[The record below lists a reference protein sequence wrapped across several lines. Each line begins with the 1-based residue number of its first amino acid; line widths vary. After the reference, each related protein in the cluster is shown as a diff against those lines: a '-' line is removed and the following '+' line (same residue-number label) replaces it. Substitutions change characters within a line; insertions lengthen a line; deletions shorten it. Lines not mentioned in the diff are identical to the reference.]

1 MYNRN
6 FCLFQEFLSFSCPI
20 NRPHSACWLKS
31 HHTNGSEIKIFCQKF
46 MRLKVIMYRA
56 KNISWIKL
64 MSSFIRSQ
72 YGLIYMRV
80 KYWNVMANLEQLDS
94 SKAFDNTT
102 HWVFLK
108 KNYIQLKRING
119 CRIYF
124 DREHIV
130 VNLGCYL
137 SCLFVVKVPLY

>member
-1 MYNRN
+1 
-6 FCLFQEFLSFSCPI
+6 
-20 NRPHSACWLKS
+20 
-31 HHTNGSEIKIFCQKF
+31 
-46 MRLKVIMYRA
+46 
-56 KNISWIKL
+56 
-64 MSSFIRSQ
+64 
-72 YGLIYMRV
+72 
-80 KYWNVMANLEQLDS
+80 MANLEQLDS

-137 SCLFVVKVPLY
+137 SCLFVVKIRSSRKRGGIVVKGGMGDLYFIFSPLKVPLY